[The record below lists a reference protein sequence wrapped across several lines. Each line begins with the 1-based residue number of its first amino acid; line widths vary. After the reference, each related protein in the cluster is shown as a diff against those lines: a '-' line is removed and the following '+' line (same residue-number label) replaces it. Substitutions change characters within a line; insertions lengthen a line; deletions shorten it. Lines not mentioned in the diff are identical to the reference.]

1 MGRSAATSASGTAP
15 RLWLESP
22 DDPDPEVD
30 GCWWPR
36 STDPVAELPGLV
48 LALDDLGGPVVRV
61 RLSAAGWS
69 RRPHDIEVAGRTV
82 SVGYF
87 CGQSTGLLTA
97 SCADGGSLAVRVV
110 PWAGAREPVS
120 TDEDRWAQQQGT
132 RTASPQR
139 VG

>member
-1 MGRSAATSASGTAP
+1 MARSAATSASGTAP

-22 DDPDPEVD
+22 GTPGLVVH

-48 LALDDLGGPVVRV
+48 LALDDLCGPVVRV

-69 RRPHDIEVAGRTV
+69 RRPHDVEVAGRTV

-97 SCADGGSLAVRVV
+97 SCADGDSLAVKVV
-110 PWAGAREPVS
+110 PWDSAQEPAGTA
-120 TDEDRWAQQQGT
+120 EDSRAK
-132 RTASPQR
+132 AS
-139 VG
+139 

>member
-1 MGRSAATSASGTAP
+1 MARPAAPSTPGTAP

-22 DDPDPEVD
+22 DNPELVVH

-36 STDPVAELPGLV
+36 SDDPAAELPALV
-48 LALDDLGGPVVRV
+48 LALDDLCGPVVRV

-69 RRPHDIEVAGRTV
+69 RRPHDVEVAGRTV

-97 SCADGGSLAVRVV
+97 SCADGGTLAVRVV
-110 PWAGAREPVS
+110 PWDAAQEPAGTEESGRAK
-120 TDEDRWAQQQGT
+120 
-132 RTASPQR
+132 AS
-139 VG
+139 

>member
-1 MGRSAATSASGTAP
+1 MARSPATSASGPAP

-22 DDPDPEVD
+22 GTSDPVVH

-36 STDPVAELPGLV
+36 STHPAAALPALV
-48 LALDDLGGPVVRV
+48 LAPDHLRGPVVRV

-69 RRPHDIEVAGRTV
+69 RRPHDVEVAGRTV

-110 PWAGAREPVS
+110 PWAGVS
-120 TDEDRWAQQQGT
+120 TSSA
-132 RTASPQR
+132 A
-139 VG
+139 

>member
-1 MGRSAATSASGTAP
+1 MARTTELTSPVAAP

-22 DDPDPEVD
+22 RTARPVVH

-48 LALDDLGGPVVRV
+48 LALDDFGGRVVRL

-69 RRPHDIEVAGRTV
+69 RRPHEVEVAGRSV

-87 CGQSTGLLTA
+87 SGQSTGLLTA
-97 SCADGGSLAVRVV
+97 SCAGGAALAVRVV
-110 PWAGAREPVS
+110 PWPGFEVPHPDDQESPV
-120 TDEDRWAQQQGT
+120 
-132 RTASPQR
+132 TAA
-139 VG
+139 